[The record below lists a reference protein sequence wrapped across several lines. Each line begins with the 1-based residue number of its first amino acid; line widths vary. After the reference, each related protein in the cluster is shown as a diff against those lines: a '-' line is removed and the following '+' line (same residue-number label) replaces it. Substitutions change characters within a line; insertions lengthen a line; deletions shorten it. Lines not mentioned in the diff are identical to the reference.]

1 MAVDHTQ
8 EVRRRPDSETAWQD
22 WVRFVYPRV
31 YYTVY
36 RVTGG
41 DVQHTEDL
49 TQAAI
54 ERFLRYRAMERVK
67 TDQDSVAYLVR
78 TARRLNFDFVREQK
92 NRNELH
98 ETIERTTEDEAVS
111 TADQVSSALD
121 FERLMKRLATPDRQ
135 LIRWLCAGWSVDE
148 IATYLG
154 ISYTASATRI
164 HRAKARLKKI
174 AEDVQRTDPSAGL
187 DK

>member
-22 WVRFVYPRV
+22 WVRSVYPRV
-31 YYTVY
+31 YYTIY

-41 DVQHTEDL
+41 NVQQTEDL

-67 TDQDSVAYLVR
+67 TDRDSVAYLVR
-78 TARRLNFDFVREQK
+78 TARRLSLDLVREQK
-92 NRNELH
+92 SRNELH
-98 ETIERTTEDEAVS
+98 EAIERTTEDEAVQ
-111 TADQVSSALD
+111 TEDQVSSALD
-121 FERLMKRLATPDRQ
+121 FKRLMKRLATPDRH
-135 LIRWLCAGWSVDE
+135 LIRWLCAGWSVVD
-148 IATYLG
+148 IATHLG
-154 ISYTASATRI
+154 ISYTAAATRI

-187 DK
+187 GK